1 MSVSKKEKEKLKLFI
16 DKVRNQW
23 SKNRKE
29 DLISSPV
36 CSLNS
41 EFSEE
46 EVHEWVEEKKRFE
59 DNVIRTC
66 LEKIRLS
73 LCSPS
78 LREERLFEKL
88 KEFEEIFARVRNRD
102 VRKVKRNKRQREE
115 EKRQR
120 EEKKRQREEEKKRK
134 EKKKKKKATI

>member
-1 MSVSKKEKEKLKLFI
+1 MSVSEKEEEELRLFI

-23 SKNRKE
+23 SENQKE
-29 DLISSPV
+29 DLISSSV

-46 EVHEWVEEKKRFE
+46 EVHKWVEEKKRFE
-59 DNVIRTC
+59 ENVILTC

-78 LREERLFEKL
+78 LREERLFEKP
-88 KEFEEIFARVRNRD
+88 KEFKEIFAQVRD
-102 VRKVKRNKRQREE
+102 DQVSSAREGE
-115 EKRQR
+115 GDEL
-120 EEKKRQREEEKKRK
+120 
-134 EKKKKKKATI
+134 